1 VYYDVVVIGGS
12 AAGVTAAVTARRF
25 GPGKSICLVRK
36 EEKVS
41 IPCGIPYIFGTVGS
55 PEKNLLPDTLLTGNG
70 VDLKVSGVSGI
81 DPKTHEVALSSGER
95 LEYGKLILA
104 TGSTPIVPRIPGVEK
119 QNVFSVKKDV
129 PYLADLLE
137 KVRGARNIVVVGGG
151 FIGVEFA
158 EECRK
163 NGAEVS
169 IVEMLPHCL
178 MLTYDEEFC
187 VMAEDALRAQGI
199 QLYTGETASAILGGD
214 SVEAVKLASGREVPA
229 DIVVLGIGVSPN
241 TDLAKDAGLAIGP
254 GRGIQ
259 VDRYMQTS
267 DDDIY
272 ACGDCA
278 EKYSFFGGKP
288 STLRLAS
295 IATME
300 ARIAGANACGAH
312 RENPGV
318 IGVFSTVLGG
328 TAFSAAGLNEKVAKE
343 LGFSVVTGQAEA
355 VNRHPGSMPGATNLR
370 VKLVFDKASEILL
383 GGEIAGALSGGELI
397 NAVSVC
403 IYQRMTASQM
413 ATLQVGTHPA
423 LTASPV
429 AYQLVNAAEQALM
442 KTRAS

>member
-1 VYYDVVVIGGS
+1 MYYDVVVIGGS

-81 DPKTHEVALSSGER
+81 DPKTHKVALSSGER

-343 LGFSVVTGQAEA
+343 MGFSVVTGQAEA

-403 IYQRMTASQM
+403 VYQRMTASQM

-442 KTRAS
+442 KMRAS

>member
-1 VYYDVVVIGGS
+1 MYYDVVVIGGS